1 MNQDSFFRMRFS
13 KCISIAPIKGFKK
26 SITKITLAFTVSLE
40 EKRPMF
46 LVIGNA
52 RRPRSLK
59 ILIVTSTWTM
69 HIQRKVG

>member
-1 MNQDSFFRMRFS
+1 MNQDSFFRMRFA

-52 RRPRSLK
+52 RRPRSRK
-59 ILIVTSTWTM
+59 ILIPISMWII